1 MIRRPP
7 RSTLFPYTT
16 LFRSSL
22 AEQGQADPPSEAV
35 GLLAYSR
42 IAPAAKVCSISA
54 GCGGSSPRPAETTS
68 IPQGGRALGGPE
80 WLRGGRESPNRRD
93 IPRAGRARAAIR
105 FSSG

>member
-1 MIRRPP
+1 MLLLGICPTSAGCAGSSPGRAE
-7 RSTLFPYTT
+7 TT
-16 LFRSSL
+16 LIPRGGRAPGGLGGFGA
-22 AEQGQADPPSEAV
+22 AEDPPSEAV

-80 WLRGGRESPNRRD
+80 WLRGG
-93 IPRAGRARAAIR
+93 
-105 FSSG
+105 